1 MTIGERIKKTRKDA
15 HLTQKQLANKLNV
28 SYVNIA
34 QWENGRRNPKIET
47 LQNLAKALNVSI
59 GYLQGYEEIDAH
71 QIVTFLK
78 NRDYEAV
85 ANFIDVPENTIFRL
99 SDEDYRELQNITKD
113 TLNNADLEI
122 NEIDSLL
129 NENKAQIN
137 IISSLIC
144 LRVNETVAHNLIE
157 FFLKLNA
164 NGQEIAV
171 ERVEELTKIPDYQKD
186 KTPYPFFHAEVCT
199 CSSFSTMISG
209 ALPLFFHAVRPVP
222 L

>member
-1 MTIGERIKKTRKDA
+1 MTIGERIKKARKDA

-59 GYLQGYEEIDAH
+59 GYLQRYEEIDAH

-186 KTPYPFFHAEVCT
+186 KTP
-199 CSSFSTMISG
+199 
-209 ALPLFFHAVRPVP
+209 
-222 L
+222 